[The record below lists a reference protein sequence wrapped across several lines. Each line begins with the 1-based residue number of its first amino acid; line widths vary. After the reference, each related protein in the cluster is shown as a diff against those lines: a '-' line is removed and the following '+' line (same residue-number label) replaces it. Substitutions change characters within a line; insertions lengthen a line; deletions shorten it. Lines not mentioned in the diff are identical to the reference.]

1 MATGITASL
10 QMDPTTKVEIWLF
23 QKIGVVGGGRAG
35 GNNRTPQYRRLPY
48 NLVSYDGDPTQYIE
62 PATHGDFNKVLDGSG
77 DPIDPRTA
85 GACVVAGF
93 QYYDG
98 RPFEVFAL
106 NDLDVAGNL
115 GQLP

>member
-1 MATGITASL
+1 MATGISASL
-10 QMDPTTKVEIWLF
+10 QCDPTTKVEIWLF
-23 QKIGVVGGGRAG
+23 QKIGSFPPGRAG
-35 GNNRTPQYRRLPY
+35 ANNVKPLYRRLPY

-77 DPIDPRTA
+77 DPLDPRTA
-85 GACVVAGF
+85 GACLVGGF
-93 QYYDG
+93 QFYDA